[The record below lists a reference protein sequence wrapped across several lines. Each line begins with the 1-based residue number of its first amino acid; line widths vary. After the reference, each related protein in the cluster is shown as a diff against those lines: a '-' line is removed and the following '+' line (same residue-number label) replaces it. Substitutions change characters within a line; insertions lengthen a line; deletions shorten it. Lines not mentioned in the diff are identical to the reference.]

1 MKRGWNAKDS
11 FAFTLTPALSL
22 REREKVSQP
31 SSSQARPVVVRLGAV
46 LPLPQGEGRG
56 EGGLFKTQRVTYP
69 RNHSGKFLPYSLV
82 ATCLLSL
89 AIFLTSH
96 THAAETPLVLQKFL
110 SAQTNLQSWSAELT
124 QTRRLKTLTQPLVST
139 GHVWFAAPMRF
150 RWEMGTPAQ
159 TIAVRNTNDLLVL
172 YPRLKRVEKYP
183 LTGER
188 MGQWKETLALLEAGF
203 PRSQADIEKLFKVL
217 STGQTNHVHYV
228 ALQPK
233 SFSTRRVMPQITLA
247 FGADDFQLRATELRF
262 GDGSTMRNEF
272 SNAWKNPKLEDA
284 LFAPAIDADFKVV
297 EPMKKP

>member
-1 MKRGWNAKDS
+1 MAACWLL
-11 FAFTLTPALSL
+11 FVVLFTLP
-22 REREKVSQP
+22 
-31 SSSQARPVVVRLGAV
+31 
-46 LPLPQGEGRG
+46 
-56 EGGLFKTQRVTYP
+56 
-69 RNHSGKFLPYSLV
+69 
-82 ATCLLSL
+82 
-89 AIFLTSH
+89 

-124 QTRRLKTLTQPLVST
+124 QTRQLKTLTQPLVST
-139 GHVWFAAPMRF
+139 GHVWFAAPFRF

-159 TIAVRNTNDLLVL
+159 TIAVRSTNDLLVL
-172 YPRLKRVEKYP
+172 YPRLKRVEIYA
-183 LTGER
+183 LAGER

-217 STGQTNHVHYV
+217 STAQTNDVHYV

-272 SNAWKNPKLEDA
+272 TNARKNPKLDDA
-284 LFAPAIDADFKVV
+284 LFVPVIDTDFKIV

>member
-1 MKRGWNAKDS
+1 MAARAIGARSSSSARAEVSNAQSWS
-11 FAFTLTPALSL
+11 FAL
-22 REREKVSQP
+22 
-31 SSSQARPVVVRLGAV
+31 
-46 LPLPQGEGRG
+46 
-56 EGGLFKTQRVTYP
+56 QR
-69 RNHSGKFLPYSLV
+69 FV
-82 ATCLLSL
+82 AACLLSL
-89 AIFLTSH
+89 AIFLTPPA
-96 THAAETPLVLQKFL
+96 HAAETPLVLQKFL
-110 SAQTNLQSWSAELT
+110 SAQTNLQSWSADLT

-139 GHVWFAAPMRF
+139 GHVWFAAPLRF

-159 TIAVRNTNDLLVL
+159 TIAVRNTNDLLVI

-217 STGQTNHVHYV
+217 STAQTNDVHYV

-272 SNAWKNPKLEDA
+272 TNARKNPKLDDA
-284 LFAPAIDADFKVV
+284 LFAPMIDADFKIV